1 MAEDLCRECGRPYC
15 SECLVY
21 AFGPKKPPLCLSCA
35 IAAAGVRKHAGRS
48 RAMSKRE
55 LKQRSRERRRVR
67 RAKAEKAE
75 KAKRAPVGAEA
86 VDVKPLDIAAA
97 LDDDGPMVRQIDDAG
112 DWSEPFESGAISSR
126 G

>member
-55 LKQRSRERRRVR
+55 LRQRTRERRRVR
-67 RAKAEKAE
+67 RAKAVKAE
-75 KAKRAPVGAEA
+75 PSKRVPVNDE
-86 VDVKPLDIAAA
+86 VDVKPLDISAA
-97 LDDDGPMVRQIDDAG
+97 LDDDAPLVTPVDDGG
-112 DWSEPFESGAISSR
+112 DWSEPFESRAISSR

>member
-1 MAEDLCRECGRPYC
+1 MAEDLCRECGRAYC

-48 RAMSKRE
+48 RAMSRRE

-75 KAKRAPVGAEA
+75 KARRLPAAEA
-86 VDVKPLDIAAA
+86 VDVKPLDISAA
-97 LDDDGPMVRQIDDAG
+97 LDDDAPLVRPIDDGG